1 MITGMISDLR
11 RRNVMSDLFFDD
23 FILYQKSDDS
33 IVKEYIT
40 KVPNELIAIWKNH
53 GFGSVKS
60 GYLKV
65 INPNEWLDIL
75 AESYYVDKKSIPI
88 FATGMGDI
96 IVIDSKGYFML
107 INYRKK
113 IIKGVGKKIKTFFMM
128 LGSESILD
136 EQFNWNPYLEAVEK
150 YGKLEYN
157 ECFGYVPL
165 LGLGGAEK
173 VENLQKVRIKE
184 HIQIITEFMGP
195 IK

>member
-1 MITGMISDLR
+1 M
-11 RRNVMSDLFFDD
+11 NELFFDD
-23 FILYQKSDDS
+23 FILYQKSEDS

-40 KVPNELIAIWKNH
+40 KVPNELIEIWRNY

-60 GYLKV
+60 GYLKI

-75 AESYYVDKKSIPI
+75 VESYYVDKESIPI
-88 FATGMGDI
+88 FVTGMGDI

-107 INYRKK
+107 INYRKRV
-113 IIKGVGKKIKTFFMM
+113 IKGVGRRFKTFFMM
-128 LGSESILD
+128 MESESILD
-136 EQFNWNPYLEAVEK
+136 EQFCWNPYPDAVER
-150 YGKLEYN
+150 YGKLEYD
-157 ECFGYVPL
+157 ECFGYEPL

-173 VENLQKVRIKE
+173 VENLQKIKIKE